1 MDNYGL
7 IIQHLRTLAGL
18 SVQQTAKKIGKS
30 VGWLSEIENNSGR
43 CRLTENEFNRII
55 ELLDGTKHRAMFKTW
70 IAGFKNRERLDKVFD
85 GAVLK
90 FVRLKKELS
99 LSKASKLT
107 SLSAAQLSKFE
118 NGLKPVSLELR
129 NQIMAAYGYSPT
141 SFKNFSTDPVRSKVV
156 PIEFKLTILLNSLED
171 EQIEQVFRYA
181 HSFLPSAGETEIHSS
196 NQGGHHGNR

>member
-7 IIQHLRTLAGL
+7 IIQRLRLLAGL
-18 SVQQTAKKIGKS
+18 SVREAAKKIGRS
-30 VGWLSEIENNSGR
+30 IGWLSEIENQCGTAR
-43 CRLTENEFNRII
+43 ITEHEFNRII

-99 LSKASKLT
+99 LAKASKLT
-107 SLSAAQLSKFE
+107 MLSAPQLSKLE
-118 NGLKPVSLELR
+118 NGLKPVSFEIR

-156 PIEFKLTILLNSLED
+156 PIEFKLTILLNSLEG

-181 HSFLPSAGETEIHSS
+181 QSFLPSSGEAEINSS